1 MLKWMQTDQE
11 IYEKKLKS
19 VMKRLKIEDFNFNWN
34 RNSCYIEFQYQE
46 NSYRMEHS
54 VQIAREKGLI
64 LRNGLYC
71 LKELVQSLEDLC
83 RIIERGTY
91 KLETWISGFSR
102 SDT

>member
-1 MLKWMQTDQE
+1 MLKWMQTEQD

-54 VQIAREKGLI
+54 VQIAREKGII
-64 LRNGLYC
+64 LGNGLYC

-83 RIIERGTY
+83 RIIDRGTY

-102 SDT
+102 RDT